1 MKKYI
6 FTLLFMM
13 LISVASLSGRSFD
26 LMSYE
31 NVVAYTSSKVN
42 VMYSQEYIEEQY
54 YLEKIPAE
62 YADAF
67 IYYTRNFKNKS
78 NFRRNFYSI
87 MKHESNNFTAFV
99 HKNADGSIDK
109 GPSQLN
115 SNNIKNPTFRKFYNP
130 KDESHITSVYC
141 FYMVMTINFY
151 YDLVSK
157 YGENYAFYAYNGGEK
172 AIKLVKANENI
183 EDPQPES
190 LLFKVRDYDKKVR
203 IKLAK
208 TNSEL
213 DLYINQFKTA
223 KAVEMASEIMSEFY
237 HNEIASSMLDK
248 DINKFGNK
256 RLFYIRRED
265 LAYLE
270 FEEIGIICNSKIGSF
285 DVQTA

>member
-1 MKKYI
+1 M
-6 FTLLFMM
+6 
-13 LISVASLSGRSFD
+13 V
-26 LMSYE
+26 
-31 NVVAYTSSKVN
+31 
-42 VMYSQEYIEEQY
+42 
-54 YLEKIPAE
+54 
-62 YADAF
+62 
-67 IYYTRNFKNKS
+67 
-78 NFRRNFYSI
+78 
-87 MKHESNNFTAFV
+87 HESDNFTAFV
-99 HKNADGSIDK
+99 HKNGDGSVDK

-115 SNNIKNPTFRKFYNP
+115 SNNIKNPTFRKYYNP
-130 KDESHITSVYC
+130 IDESHITSVYC

-157 YGENYAFYAYNGGEK
+157 YGEEYAFYGYNGGEK
-172 AIKLVKANENI
+172 AIKLVKMNKDI

-190 LLFKVRDYDKKVR
+190 LLFKVRDYNKKVR
-203 IKLAK
+203 NKLAK

-237 HNEIASSMLDK
+237 HNEIASSLLDK

-270 FEEIGIICNSKIGSF
+270 LEEIGIICNSKIGSF